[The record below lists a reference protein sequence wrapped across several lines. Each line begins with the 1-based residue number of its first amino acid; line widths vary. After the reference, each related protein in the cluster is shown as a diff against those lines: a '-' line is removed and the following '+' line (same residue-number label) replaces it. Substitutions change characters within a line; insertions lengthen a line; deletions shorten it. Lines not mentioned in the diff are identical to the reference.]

1 MAIKQPNNQFTAFIK
16 KEFRHVFR
24 DSKTLL
30 MLFGLPV
37 VMIVLFGFAVTNEI
51 KNANIVICDYSN
63 DDATRQ
69 IIGKFLASNQFSVQQ
84 SLMSH
89 EQIEEEFKKGN
100 IKLAVVF
107 PSNFNNDLLHNNSAQ
122 IQLISDASDPN
133 TATTLVNYANIII
146 MDYQKELMQLQ
157 EMPLRIDSEIRMLYN
172 PELKSVVNFVPGVM
186 SLILLLICVL
196 MTSVSIVKEKE
207 NGTMEVLLVSPF
219 NAFMVLVS
227 KAVPYLLLS
236 LVNLTV
242 ILLLSI
248 YVLSLPVNGSLL
260 LLYAIST
267 LFIVVAL
274 LLGLLISNLTASQQ
288 VAMMIS
294 LMGMMV
300 PSILLTGFMFPL
312 ENMPYALQL
321 ISHVSPAK
329 WYYIIIKA
337 VMIKGLGF
345 TAIWKETLILVV
357 MTAVLVG
364 INVRKFKIRLE

>member
-1 MAIKQPNNQFTAFIK
+1 MAIKKPNNQFAAFIQ
-16 KEFRHVFR
+16 KEFLHVFR

-37 VMIVLFGFAVTNEI
+37 VMIILFGFAVTNEI
-51 KNANIVICDYSN
+51 KNADIVICDYAK
-63 DDATRQ
+63 DDASQ
-69 IIGKFLASNQFSVQQ
+69 KIIGKFQASNQFKVQE
-84 SLMSH
+84 SLMSYD
-89 EQIEEEFKKGN
+89 QIEEEFKKGN

-107 PSNFNNDLLHNNSAQ
+107 PSNFNHDLLHSNEAQ

-133 TATTLVNYANIII
+133 TATTLINYANIII
-146 MDYQKELMQLQ
+146 MDYQQELMQLQ
-157 EMPLRIDSEIRMLYN
+157 EMPLKIDSEIRMLYN
-172 PELKSVVNFVPGVM
+172 PELKAVVNFVPGVI

-219 NAFMVLVS
+219 DSFLVIVS
-227 KAVPYLLLS
+227 KAVPYLMLS

-248 YVLSLPVNGSLL
+248 FVLNLPVNGSLL
-260 LLYAIST
+260 LLYVIST
-267 LFIVVAL
+267 LFIIVAL
-274 LLGLLISNLTASQQ
+274 SLGLLISNLTASQQ

-321 ISHVSPAK
+321 ISHISPAK
-329 WYYIIIKA
+329 WYYIIIKSI
-337 VMIKGLGF
+337 MIKGLGF
-345 TAIWKETLILVV
+345 HAVWKETLILVV
-357 MTAVLVG
+357 MTLILFV
-364 INVRKFKIRLE
+364 INIRKFKIRLE

>member
-1 MAIKQPNNQFTAFIK
+1 MPIKRPNNQFAAFVK
-16 KEFRHVFR
+16 KEFLHVFR
-24 DSKTLL
+24 DPKTLL

-51 KNANIVICDYSN
+51 KDADIIICDYSN
-63 DDATRQ
+63 DQVTQ
-69 IIGKFLASNQFSVQQ
+69 KLIGQFQASNQFNVKEVLTSYD
-84 SLMSH
+84 
-89 EQIEEEFKKGN
+89 EIEDHFKGGDV
-100 IKLAVVF
+100 KLAVIF
-107 PSNFNNDLLHNNSAQ
+107 PDNFANDLFHNHHAQ
-122 IQLISDASDPN
+122 VQLISDGSDPN

-146 MDYQKELMQLQ
+146 MGYQQELMQLQ
-157 EMPLRIDSEIRMLYN
+157 NMPMKIDTEIRMLYN
-172 PELKSVVNFVPGVM
+172 PELRSVVNFVPGVM

-219 NAFMVLVS
+219 ESFLVIVS
-227 KAVPYLLLS
+227 KAVPYLALS
-236 LVNLTV
+236 LINLTV
-242 ILLLSI
+242 ILLLSVF
-248 YVLSLPVNGSLL
+248 VLNLPISGSIL
-260 LLYAIST
+260 LLYLIST

-274 LLGLLISNLTASQQ
+274 SLGLLISNLTSSQQ

-321 ISHVSPAK
+321 ISHISPAK
-329 WYYIIIKA
+329 WYYIIIKS

-345 TAIWKETLILVV
+345 GAVWQETLILVG
-357 MTAVLVG
+357 MAVG
-364 INVRKFKIRLE
+364 INLINVKKFKTRLE

>member
-1 MAIKQPNNQFTAFIK
+1 MIPKKPNSQFYAFVK
-16 KEFRHVFR
+16 KEFLHVFR

-51 KNANIVICDYSN
+51 KNAGIVICDYAK
-63 DDATRQ
+63 DDASQ
-69 IIGKFLASNQFSVQQ
+69 KIIGKFQASNQFTIRK
-84 SLMSH
+84 SLMNH
-89 EQIEEEFKKGN
+89 EQVKEEFKKGS

-107 PSNFNNDLLHNNSAQ
+107 PANLNSDLLHGHQVQ

-133 TATTLVNYANIII
+133 TATALINYATATI
-146 MDYQKELMQLQ
+146 MEYQQETMQLQ
-157 EMPLRIDSEIRMLYN
+157 HTPIKIDTEIQMLYN
-172 PELKSVVNFVPGVM
+172 PDLKAAVNFVPGVI
-186 SLILLLICVL
+186 SLVLLLICVL

-219 NAFMVLVS
+219 NSFLVIVS

-236 LVNLTV
+236 LINLTV
-242 ILLLSI
+242 ILLLSV
-248 YVLSLPVNGSLL
+248 YVLGLSINGSIL

-267 LFIVVAL
+267 LFIIAAL
-274 LLGLLISNLTASQQ
+274 SLGLMISNMTTSQQ

-312 ENMPYALQL
+312 ENMPKALQL
-321 ISHVSPAK
+321 IANISPAK
-329 WYYIIIKA
+329 WYYTIIKSIM
-337 VMIKGLGF
+337 VKGLGF
-345 TAIWKETLILVV
+345 AAIWRETLVLLAMI
-357 MTAVLVG
+357 AVLFV
-364 INVRKFKIRLE
+364 INIRKFKMRLE

>member
-16 KEFRHVFR
+16 KEFLHVFR

-69 IIGKFLASNQFSVQQ
+69 IIGKFQASNQFSIQE

-89 EQIEEEFKKGN
+89 EQIEENFKKGD

-107 PSNFNNDLLHNNSAQ
+107 PSNFHNDLLHKNSAQ

-146 MDYQKELMQLQ
+146 MDYQKEMMEQQ
-157 EMPLRIDSEIRMLYN
+157 SMPLRIDSEIRMLYN

-207 NGTMEVLLVSPF
+207 NGTMEILLVSPF

-248 YVLSLPVNGSLL
+248 YVLNLPVNGSLL
-260 LLYAIST
+260 LLYVIST

-321 ISHVSPAK
+321 ISHISPAK

-337 VMIKGLGF
+337 IMIKGLGF

-357 MTAVLVG
+357 MMLALIT
-364 INVRKFKIRLE
+364 INIRKFKIRLE

>member
-1 MAIKQPNNQFTAFIK
+1 MAIKRPNNQFTAFIR
-16 KEFRHVFR
+16 KEFLHVFR

-51 KNANIVICDYSN
+51 KNANIVICDYSK

-69 IIGKFLASNQFSVQQ
+69 IISKFQASNQFNVQQ

-89 EQIEEEFKKGN
+89 EQIEEEFKKGEV
-100 IKLAVVF
+100 KLAVVF

-122 IQLISDASDPN
+122 VQLISDASDPN

-157 EMPLRIDSEIRMLYN
+157 DMPLRIDSEIRMLYN

-248 YVLSLPVNGSLL
+248 YVLHLPVNGSLW

-274 LLGLLISNLTASQQ
+274 SLGLLISNLTASQQ

-321 ISHVSPAK
+321 FSHISPAK

-337 VMIKGLGF
+337 IMIKGLGF
-345 TAIWKETLILVV
+345 SAIWKETLILMVMVV
-357 MTAVLVG
+357 VLTVVN
-364 INVRKFKIRLE
+364 IRKFRIRLA

>member
-1 MAIKQPNNQFTAFIK
+1 MAIKRPNNQFTAFIR
-16 KEFRHVFR
+16 KEFLHVFR

-51 KNANIVICDYSN
+51 KNANIVICDYSK

-69 IIGKFLASNQFSVQQ
+69 IISKFQASNQFNVQQ

-89 EQIEEEFKKGN
+89 EQIEEEFKKGEV
-100 IKLAVVF
+100 KLAVVF

-122 IQLISDASDPN
+122 VQLISDASDPN

-157 EMPLRIDSEIRMLYN
+157 NMPLRIDSEIRMLYN

-248 YVLSLPVNGSLL
+248 YVLHLPVNGSLW
-260 LLYAIST
+260 LLYVFST

-274 LLGLLISNLTASQQ
+274 SLGLLISNLTASQQ

-321 ISHVSPAK
+321 FSHISPAK

-337 VMIKGLGF
+337 IMIKGLGF
-345 TAIWKETLILVV
+345 TAIWKETLILMVMVV
-357 MTAVLVG
+357 VLTVVN
-364 INVRKFKIRLE
+364 IRKFRIRLA

>member
-1 MAIKQPNNQFTAFIK
+1 MAIKRPNNQFTAFVK
-16 KEFRHVFR
+16 KEFLHVFR
-24 DSKTLL
+24 DNKTLL
-30 MLFGLPV
+30 MLFGLPI

-63 DDATRQ
+63 DNATQQ
-69 IIGKFLASNQFSVQQ
+69 IIGKFQASNQFNIKQMLRSYD
-84 SLMSH
+84 
-89 EQIEEEFKKGN
+89 EIEEEFKGGDV
-100 IKLAVVF
+100 KLAIVF
-107 PSNFNNDLLHNNSAQ
+107 PSNFENNLLHKNEAQ

-146 MDYQKELMQLQ
+146 MSFQKEFMQAQDLP
-157 EMPLRIDSEIRMLYN
+157 MKIDTDIRMLYN

-219 NAFMVLVS
+219 ESFLVIIS
-227 KAVPYLLLS
+227 KAVPYLALS
-236 LVNLTV
+236 LINLTV
-242 ILLLSI
+242 ILLLSVF
-248 YVLSLPVNGSLL
+248 VLNLPINGSVL

-267 LFIVVAL
+267 LFIIVAL
-274 LLGLLISNLTASQQ
+274 SLGLLISNLTSSQQ

-321 ISHVSPAK
+321 ISHISPAK
-329 WYYIIIKA
+329 WYYIIIKS

-345 TAIWKETLILVV
+345 SAILKETFILIS
-357 MTAVLVG
+357 MAVILMI
-364 INVRKFKIRLE
+364 INIKKFKTRLE

>member
-1 MAIKQPNNQFTAFIK
+1 MPIKQPNNQFIAFIK
-16 KEFRHVFR
+16 KEFLHVFR

-30 MLFGLPV
+30 MLFGLPI

-63 DDATRQ
+63 DEATRQ
-69 IIGKFLASNQFSVQQ
+69 IIGKFQASNQFNVQQ
-84 SLMSH
+84 SLMRH
-89 EQIEEEFKKGN
+89 EQIEEEFKKGD

-107 PSNFNNDLLHNNSAQ
+107 PSNFNNDLLHSNVAQ

-146 MDYQKELMQLQ
+146 MEYQKELMQQ
-157 EMPLRIDSEIRMLYN
+157 QSMPLRINSEIRMLYN

-227 KAVPYLLLS
+227 KAIPYLLLS
-236 LVNLTV
+236 LINLTV

-248 YVLSLPVNGSLL
+248 YVLNLPVNGSLL
-260 LLYAIST
+260 LLYVIST

-321 ISHVSPAK
+321 VSHISPAK
-329 WYYIIIKA
+329 WYYIIIKSI
-337 VMIKGLGF
+337 MIKGLGF
-345 TAIWKETLILVV
+345 TAIWKETLILVM
-357 MTAVLVG
+357 MTFVLIIVN
-364 INVRKFKIRLE
+364 IRKFKIRLE